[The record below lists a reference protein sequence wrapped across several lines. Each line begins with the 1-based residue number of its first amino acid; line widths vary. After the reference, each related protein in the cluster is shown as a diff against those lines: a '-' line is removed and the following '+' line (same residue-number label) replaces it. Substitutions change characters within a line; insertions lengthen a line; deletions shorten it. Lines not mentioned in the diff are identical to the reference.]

1 MFYLKCST
9 YSVHEFIP
17 ANLTQ
22 TTLTSIFFT
31 GEPGLPTPQPS
42 LFKSLGCWKDTWKNT
57 VPTLEGKD
65 ARLTGSSS
73 SRDYAIHL
81 CYKAAK
87 AKGYHVFV
95 VQNGWGGGMR
105 GSERYRKFGKST
117 NCRNGKGGSS
127 ANDVYQIGGRYIP
140 H

>member
-1 MFYLKCST
+1 MYEKGYFILH
-9 YSVHEFIP
+9 YS
-17 ANLTQ
+17 
-22 TTLTSIFFT
+22 

-42 LFKSLGCWKDTWKNT
+42 LYKSLGCWKDTGSRA

-81 CYKAAK
+81 CYEAAE

-95 VQNGWGGGMR
+95 VQNGWCGGMR
-105 GSERYRKFGKST
+105 GSERYQKFGKST
-117 NCRNGKGGSS
+117 NCRNGKGGSW
-127 ANDVYQIGGRYIP
+127 ANDVYQIGGMYIAYTLIV
-140 H
+140 